1 MIRSHQTAP
10 TFSAIAALLCALMTA
25 GTVQADP
32 DLTEIQTR
40 PDADAEFVFAR
51 VAFTT
56 NQLRGGNR
64 RSSLWRTDYPDAE
77 HHFLNGVRR
86 LTRVD
91 ADPDGHILT
100 LNNDEVFDYP
110 WLYAVEV
117 GGWHLDNDEARRL
130 RQYLLRGGF
139 LMVDDFHG
147 SLEWSGFMATLSRVF
162 PDRPVRDIPDSD
174 AAFHVFYD
182 LDQRTQIPGIMPLR
196 SGRTWEQD
204 GYEPHWR
211 GVYDDDGRLM
221 LAINFNMD
229 MGDAWEHA
237 DWPEYP
243 EPLTALAYRFGINYL
258 LYAMTH

>member
-1 MIRSHQTAP
+1 MMLAVLST
-10 TFSAIAALLCALMTA
+10 SSK
-25 GTVQADP
+25 ADP
-32 DLTEIQTR
+32 ASTTI
-40 PDADAEFVFAR
+40 PAAPAADAEFVFAR

-77 HHFLNGVRR
+77 HHFLGGVRR

-91 ADPDGHILT
+91 ADPDGHVLT
-100 LNNDEVFDYP
+100 LSSDEVFDYP

-117 GGWHLDNDEARRL
+117 GGWHLDLDEARRL
-130 RQYLLRGGF
+130 REYLLRGGF

-147 SLEWSGFMATLSRVF
+147 SLEWSGFMSTLSRVF
-162 PDRPVRDIPDSD
+162 PDRPVRDIPDD
-174 AAFHVFYD
+174 DPVLHVFYD
-182 LDQRTQIPGIMPLR
+182 LDQRIQIPGIMPLR

-204 GYEPHWR
+204 GFEPHWR

-243 EPLTALAYRFGINYL
+243 EPMTALAYRFGINYL